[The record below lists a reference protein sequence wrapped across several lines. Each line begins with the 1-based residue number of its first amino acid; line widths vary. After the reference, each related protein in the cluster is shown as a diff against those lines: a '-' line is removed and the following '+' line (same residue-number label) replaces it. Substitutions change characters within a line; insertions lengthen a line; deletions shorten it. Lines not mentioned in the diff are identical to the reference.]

1 MCYFI
6 ILCVCLCVDD
16 ICNSIWMYDY
26 ISICETIK
34 WCGVL
39 MVGIIYIYLCVC
51 VCVCVLFIYLFIFC
65 NFGRLCIGNLL
76 GFCLGISC
84 YVSNQFCISSGS

>member
-39 MVGIIYIYLCVC
+39 MVGIIYIYLYLYIYIYVC
-51 VCVCVLFIYLFIFC
+51 VCVFYLFIYLSFAI
-65 NFGRLCIGNLL
+65 L
-76 GFCLGISC
+76 GDCVLVIS
-84 YVSNQFCISSGS
+84 